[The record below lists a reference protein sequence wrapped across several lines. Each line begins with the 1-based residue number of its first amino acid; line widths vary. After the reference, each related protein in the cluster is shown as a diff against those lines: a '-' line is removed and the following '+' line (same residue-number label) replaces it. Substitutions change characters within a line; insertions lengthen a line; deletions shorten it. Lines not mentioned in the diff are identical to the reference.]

1 MKAVGKNLRDT
12 MSTQLASH
20 LSLRA
25 ADVVAADGTDAA
37 FGVDAARGLPLAV
50 TPSVPLP
57 TAIPPADDEDDDD
70 DVSLSVVR
78 NVDDDAL

>member
-1 MKAVGKNLRDT
+1 

-25 ADVVAADGTDAA
+25 VVAAAGTDADAA
-37 FGVDAARGLPLAV
+37 FGVDAARGLPLA
-50 TPSVPLP
+50 TPSVLLP